1 MIEIAF
7 SILAA
12 DPLNVERDV
21 TRLLDAGAD
30 LLHLDIMDGHF
41 VPNISFG
48 PGMVKALDARFPPVR
63 KDVHLMISDP
73 GRYLSGFIDAGADE
87 ITIHLEIEQDVPA
100 LLKAIRGAGRKA
112 GLSIKPG
119 TELARIF
126 PYLSMCDLILLMTVE
141 PGFGGQKIIAS
152 ALDRL
157 GQLRAAGFSGVLSVD
172 GGVTGE
178 NCFGLTRLGATR
190 LVMGTAAVQ
199 AEDPR
204 ALFAGCRGAH
214 PR

>member
-48 PGMVKALDARFPPVR
+48 PGMVKALNARFPSVR
-63 KDVHLMISDP
+63 KDVHLMISKP
-73 GRYLSGFIDAGADE
+73 GLYLSEFIDAGADE
-87 ITIHLEIEQDVPA
+87 ITVHLEIDRDIPA
-100 LLKAIRGAGRKA
+100 LLKAIRGAGRRA

-119 TELARIF
+119 TEFARIL

-141 PGFGGQKIIAS
+141 PGFGGQKIIMS

-157 GQLRAAGFSGVLSVD
+157 GHLRAAGFSGVLSVD

-190 LVMGTAAVQ
+190 LVMGTAAVK
-199 AEDPR
+199 AEDPS
-204 ALFAGCRGAH
+204 ALFAGCRGTC
-214 PR
+214 PQ